1 MTSTSRETADS
12 RSKPTTSHGYT
23 LKKTVRYRFISLPAL
38 LTFIILFAFW
48 LIFSGKFD
56 PFHIILGIFSCLM
69 VAAVS
74 NDLFF
79 PSLNSQGVLM
89 CWIRFSRYI
98 PWLLYQVFLAN
109 LRLLYLAFHPK
120 MIDKIDPHLISF
132 DSHLHSDVARTT
144 FANSITL
151 TPGTIT
157 VSVNILGRFT
167 VHCIDRPSGQA
178 LPGEMEGRIGAV
190 FKE

>member
-1 MTSTSRETADS
+1 MTIANR
-12 RSKPTTSHGYT
+12 KPVAPKSNPATSHGYT
-23 LKKTVRYRFISLPAL
+23 LKKTVRYRLVSLPSL
-38 LTFIILFAFW
+38 LTFLILFAFW

-56 PFHIILGIFSCLM
+56 PFHIILGILSCLI

-79 PSLNSQGVLM
+79 PSLTNQGLLM
-89 CWIRFSRYI
+89 RWVRFIRYI

-109 LRLLYLAFHPK
+109 LRLLYLAFHPQ
-120 MIDKIDPHLISF
+120 MLEKIDPHIISF
-132 DSHLHSDVARTT
+132 DSHLKSDVARTT

-157 VSVNILGRFT
+157 VSVNILGRFS
-167 VHCIDRPSGQA
+167 VHCINRPSGQA
-178 LPGEMEGRIGAV
+178 LPGEMERRIGEV

>member
-1 MTSTSRETADS
+1 MTIDAQKNEDRQSDPNNSSNHLAQKR
-12 RSKPTTSHGYT
+12 TTNS
-23 LKKTVRYRFISLPAL
+23 IAPLPFL
-38 LTFIILFAFW
+38 LTFLILFAFW

-56 PFHIILGIFSCLM
+56 PFHIILGIVSCLI

-74 NDLFF
+74 SDLFF
-79 PSLNSQGVLM
+79 PSLINQGLFM
-89 CWIRFSRYI
+89 CWVRFIRYI

-109 LRLLYLAFHPK
+109 LYLLYLTFHPK
-120 MIDKIDPHLISF
+120 ILEKIDPHIITF
-132 DSHLHSDVARTT
+132 DSHLKSDIARTT

-157 VSVNILGRFT
+157 VSASIMGKFS
-167 VHCIDRPSGQA
+167 VHCINRPSGQA
-178 LPGEMEGRIGAV
+178 LPGEMERRIGDV